1 VILYK
6 YKLNFKKIDNDNG
19 GLNMLNMKEVLKET
33 LIKKYHSVKNTLEFM
48 PVVKQRIEEVVNT
61 NTFTIELYEEKD
73 LIKLIKLLSELHC
86 AIKKDSLKK

>member
-1 VILYK
+1 
-6 YKLNFKKIDNDNG
+6 
-19 GLNMLNMKEVLKET
+19 MLNMKEVLKET
-33 LIKKYHSVKNTLEFM
+33 LIKKYHLVKNTLEFM